1 MYVIEAE
8 ILIDKYILSLITI
21 GHKGD
26 RFVLLSQREVRT
38 LEKVKK
44 MKLPD
49 SEELMQAST
58 PQTKEDRL
66 SKLEE
71 EYRALELQYSSV
83 IERLAMK

>member
-1 MYVIEAE
+1 M
-8 ILIDKYILSLITI
+8 
-21 GHKGD
+21 
-26 RFVLLSQREVRT
+26 LLFQREVRT

-58 PQTKEDRL
+58 PQTKEDRW